1 MEKNDFI
8 EQIIGGI
15 FAIIAVGAAI
25 AELVINGISS
35 ATIASCIKDVFG
47 TLAIVI
53 LFFAVMRDII
63 PGFRFKKILL
73 SAIENWE
80 KENSNMIVRKPEHD
94 DGEKGKKYYSLDM
107 KTDVSDF
114 YDNGSHNKTGLFV
127 RIPVLDKSNYKNAFE
142 ITFSMN
148 KGTFFGDV
156 REELNDS
163 NYREVA
169 KRFEDFINA
178 KYRDTVSASYKTAK
192 TISVQFKKGL
202 HKKSDIENMIDVINS
217 MYSAYLVSARIK
229 Q

>member
-1 MEKNDFI
+1 
-8 EQIIGGI
+8 
-15 FAIIAVGAAI
+15 
-25 AELVINGISS
+25 
-35 ATIASCIKDVFG
+35 
-47 TLAIVI
+47 
-53 LFFAVMRDII
+53 MRDII

-127 RIPVLDKSNYKNAFE
+127 RIPVIDKSNYKNAFE

-156 REELNDS
+156 REELKDS

>member
-1 MEKNDFI
+1 
-8 EQIIGGI
+8 
-15 FAIIAVGAAI
+15 
-25 AELVINGISS
+25 
-35 ATIASCIKDVFG
+35 
-47 TLAIVI
+47 
-53 LFFAVMRDII
+53 
-63 PGFRFKKILL
+63 
-73 SAIENWE
+73 
-80 KENSNMIVRKPEHD
+80 
-94 DGEKGKKYYSLDM
+94 
-107 KTDVSDF
+107 
-114 YDNGSHNKTGLFV
+114 
-127 RIPVLDKSNYKNAFE
+127 
-142 ITFSMN
+142 MN

-156 REELNDS
+156 REELKDS